1 MEANININICY
12 TMISEKKKT
21 DITMDFDHEIA
32 SLHDTL
38 QLFTRRL
45 TKDHEVSQD
54 LVQETILKALTYRNK
69 FRHNTNL
76 KGWLYTI
83 MRNTFIN
90 NYRKSKKVRTAP
102 DDNSETLFLNVP
114 DIHTFSRPDG
124 NYEYNDINRCINEVK
139 EEFLIPFKMY
149 TEGYKYHEIADELNI
164 PMGTVK
170 NRIFQARR
178 EIQKKLVAY
187 AC

>member
-69 FRHNTNL
+69 FQAQHQPE
-76 KGWLYTI
+76 GMALYH
-83 MRNTFIN
+83 
-90 NYRKSKKVRTAP
+90 YA
-102 DDNSETLFLNVP
+102 
-114 DIHTFSRPDG
+114 
-124 NYEYNDINRCINEVK
+124 
-139 EEFLIPFKMY
+139 
-149 TEGYKYHEIADELNI
+149 KYIYQQLS
-164 PMGTVK
+164 
-170 NRIFQARR
+170 
-178 EIQKKLVAY
+178 
-187 AC
+187 

>member
-1 MEANININICY
+1 MEF
-12 TMISEKKKT
+12 EQ
-21 DITMDFDHEIA
+21 HIA

-45 TKDHEVSQD
+45 TNDREESQD

-90 NYRKSKKVRTAP
+90 NYRKAQRLQMTSS
-102 DDNSETLFLNVP
+102 DNDGIRQLNIS
-114 DIHTFSRPDG
+114 DLHTFSMPDSTC
-124 NYEYNDINRCINEVK
+124 EYKDMSNRINKMKK
-139 EEFLIPFKMY
+139 EYLVPFRMY
-149 TEGYKYHEIADELNI
+149 TEGYKYREIADYLNI
-164 PMGTVK
+164 PIGTVK
-170 NRIFQARR
+170 NRIFKARK
-178 EIQKKLVAY
+178 EIQQELMDSTG
-187 AC
+187 